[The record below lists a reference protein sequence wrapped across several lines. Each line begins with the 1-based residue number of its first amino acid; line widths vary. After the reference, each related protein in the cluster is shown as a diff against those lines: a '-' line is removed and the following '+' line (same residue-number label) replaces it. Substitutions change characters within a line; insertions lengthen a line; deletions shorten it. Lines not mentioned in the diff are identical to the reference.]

1 MIEMAMFIGILI
13 LGLVFVWKKGD
24 LEWVKPNVSLP
35 KVPVNIP
42 QSAYS
47 TLNNSSYQVRDYREP
62 ADVVVANTVAQ
73 EVTAAPKIA
82 FKPRFKKT

>member
-62 ADVVVANTVAQ
+62 AVVENTVAQ

-82 FKPRFKKT
+82 FKPRFKKPE

>member
-1 MIEMAMFIGILI
+1 M
-13 LGLVFVWKKGD
+13 
-24 LEWVKPNVSLP
+24 KPNVSLP

-47 TLNNSSYQVRDYREP
+47 TLNNSSYQVREYREP
-62 ADVVVANTVAQ
+62 AVAVVEDTVAQ

-82 FKPRFKKT
+82 FKPRFKKPE